1 MVIYE
6 RKRTFLVSD
15 KKNITSDQIFIR
27 SVIKQEYEYK
37 GMKLKRKRK
46 EIKLRLFS
54 V

>member
-1 MVIYE
+1 MKE
-6 RKRTFLVSD
+6 KEPSWFPQ

>member
-1 MVIYE
+1 MKE
-6 RKRTFLVSD
+6 KEPSWFPL
-15 KKNITSDQIFIR
+15 KNITSDQISIR